1 MQVADQTLVG
11 AEGAPEEPAPIFR
24 RSPYLMLESDQ
35 GDVLYEFDH
44 FTDGH
49 RERLEAIAGDLTAA
63 CNGETYFVVEH
74 TFTNRC
80 AKCVDS
86 VPKRGFRGN

>member
-1 MQVADQTLVG
+1 MSEQTTMVG
-11 AEGAPEEPAPIFR
+11 AGEPAFR

-35 GDVLYEFDH
+35 GDTLYEFDH
-44 FTDGH
+44 LTDAH
-49 RERLEAIAGDLTAA
+49 RERLEAIATDLTAA
-63 CNGETYFVVEH
+63 CGDETYFVVEH

-86 VPKRGFRGN
+86 VPKSGFRGN